1 MLVFCSKRLKLHT
14 SIIIKL
20 KDSVQRLLWF
30 QTICNR
36 KCFVKKAHALNSR
49 LQHDKEPYVT
59 ICSYYH
65 TNLKISIANDDFWK
79 EAKHFCLDVNTNFC
93 SQFFVGQHFDFCE
106 YTKIYDG
113 LNENEPI
120 CVLWLLYGI
129 FRLWRR
135 CTHVSSYTYCTWNQS
150 TYQYFYIMSFK
161 LHLF

>member
-59 ICSYYH
+59 ICSYCH

-93 SQFFVGQHFDFCE
+93 SQFFVAQHFDFCE

-113 LNENEPI
+113 QMRMNPFVFYGYCMEYSDSDDDVHKLVAIRIAPESI
-120 CVLWLLYGI
+120 LYI
-129 FRLWRR
+129 
-135 CTHVSSYTYCTWNQS
+135 YTFT
-150 TYQYFYIMSFK
+150 
-161 LHLF
+161 

>member
-30 QTICNR
+30 QTNCNR

-49 LQHDKEPYVT
+49 LQHDKEQYVT
-59 ICSYYH
+59 ICSYCH

-93 SQFFVGQHFDFCE
+93 SQFFVGRHFDFVNIQKFTMVKWEWTHLCSMVTVWNIPTLTTM
-106 YTKIYDG
+106 YT
-113 LNENEPI
+113 
-120 CVLWLLYGI
+120 
-129 FRLWRR
+129 R
-135 CTHVSSYTYCTWNQS
+135 
-150 TYQYFYIMSFK
+150 
-161 LHLF
+161 